1 MPATNKTAPTPRGQV
16 AIIVKKLPLKPMTAD
31 QILKATGGT
40 TPHNAYSLGILADR
54 FGFRLTFGENAQG
67 YKTYGFARP
76 TKAAAVTSK
85 KPAKKIAAKKTAAK
99 KRA

>member
-40 TPHNAYSLGILADR
+40 TPHNAYSLGILAER
-54 FGFRLTFGENAQG
+54 FGFRLTLGENAKG
-67 YKTYGFARP
+67 YKTYGFASRV
-76 TKAAAVTSK
+76 TKAAASASN
-85 KPAKKIAAKKTAAK
+85 KPAKKTAAK
-99 KRA
+99 RA